1 MGAGDY
7 TVQAHRNL
15 AHAVD
20 DVLAL
25 RQVLGDFLSGEPL
38 INPAESELR
47 EFLKAL
53 KRSMP
58 DGGPLVVVWSG
69 HGFSSAGGLR
79 LPVTDSGTDA
89 DDGFAVSDVVGPC
102 ALSGANQVL
111 FVFDTCFSGEAIPAG
126 DLATQI
132 MRQTQPSGQVWVG
145 VMSSCLSV
153 ETARDGL
160 FGKLLRKIL
169 ADGPEAPELRVRW
182 SPHNEYVRG
191 DDLCDAVL
199 KEWESGI
206 QSPDYQSRGSAWW
219 MVPNPLYRPGAPEQV
234 VEHLLLAARGGA
246 SVDERSWFTGR
257 TGQVNQ
263 VVGWVHGR
271 RPGLHVVTGSAGTG
285 KSAIVGRVVSLSNP
299 EERRRLLDEGRA
311 SSHVLPRERS
321 VHAHVH
327 ARGLTADLAADLLA
341 GQLVQRNVLRPQE
354 MRRNASELV
363 GQVQRAVEDG
373 AEPPVVVVDGLD
385 EARGEAFTIADELLT
400 RLAVHA
406 VVIVSTR
413 EIQRGDSR
421 PSLVS
426 TLAPEGADMDLD
438 DPAVQQQSRADL
450 AEYVRLRLDAV
461 HVHMDAAVVA
471 AHLAGAAKA
480 GAQQNF
486 LLARLVADQLTV
498 APLDTTATGW
508 QDKVS
513 GSIEDAI
520 DTDLANVAP
529 APHGQTVRG
538 LPSTVLARTVLRALT
553 WGYGGGFPE
562 DEWLCVAN
570 ALMSDST
577 EVTREDLTW
586 VLDQLGRHIVQDGEA
601 GVAVYR
607 MAHQSLADHLRPPYG
622 GSPAQPFNPQAL
634 AVAGALL
641 TRYRALLS
649 GGVPAAAPAYLW
661 RYVWRHVADAGPG
674 GLDMLRSLSEEN
686 PALQPD
692 VALAALST
700 AERFRYWGRR
710 VEAVAPAEEA
720 VGLYRALAEDNPAFV
735 PDLAMALNNLGV
747 RYSEVGRRV
756 EAVAPSEE
764 AVRLRRA
771 LAEGNPAFVPDLA
784 MALNNLGVRY
794 SGVGRR
800 VEAVAP
806 TEEAVRLRRALAE
819 GNPAFVPDLAGALN
833 NLGVR
838 YSGVGRRVEAVA
850 PTEEAVGLYRAL
862 AEDNPAFVPDLA
874 SALNNLGAFY
884 SEVGR
889 RVEAVAPAEEAV
901 GLYRALAEGNPAFVP
916 DLAMAL
922 NNLGVRYSGVG
933 RRVEAVAPS
942 EEAVG
947 LYRALAEDNPAFVPD
962 LAGAL

>member
-7 TVQAHRNL
+7 TVQAHRKL

-47 EFLKAL
+47 DFLKAL

-79 LPVTDSGTDA
+79 LPVTDSGADA

-169 ADGPEAPELRVRW
+169 ADGPDAPELRVRW

-199 KEWESGI
+199 KEWGSGI

-400 RLAVHA
+400 RLAPHA

-413 EIQRGDSR
+413 ERQRGDSR
-421 PSLVS
+421 PSLVT

-438 DPAVQQQSRADL
+438 DPAVEQQGRADL
-450 AEYVRLRLDAV
+450 AEYVRLRLEAV
-461 HVHMDAAVVA
+461 DPRMDAAVVA
-471 AHLAGAAKA
+471 AHLAGAVKA

-486 LLARLVADQLTV
+486 LLARLVTDQLTA
-498 APLDTTATGW
+498 APLDTTAAGW

-529 APHGQTVRG
+529 APHGQAVRG
-538 LPSTVLARTVLRALT
+538 LPSTDLARTVLRALT
-553 WGYGGGFPE
+553 WGYGAGFPE

-570 ALMSDST
+570 AQMLDGT

-607 MAHQSLADHLRPPYG
+607 MAHQSLADHLRQPYG
-622 GSPAQPFNPQAL
+622 GSPEQPFNPQAL
-634 AVAGALL
+634 AVAQALL
-641 TRYRALLS
+641 TRYRALFS
-649 GGVPAAAPAYLW
+649 GGVPAESPAYLW
-661 RYVWRHVADAGPG
+661 RFVWRHVADAGPG
-674 GLDMLRSLSEEN
+674 GLDMLRSLSEEI
-686 PALQPD
+686 PVLQPD
-692 VALAALST
+692 VASAALSL

-710 VEAVAPAEEA
+710 VDAVAPAEEA
-720 VGLYRALAEDNPAFV
+720 AGLYRALVEGNPAFVPDLAMALNNLGVRYSEVGRRVDAVAPTEEAAGLYRALAEDNPAFV

-756 EAVAPSEE
+756 DAVAPAEE

-771 LAEGNPAFVPDLA
+771 LAEDNPAFVPNLA
-784 MALNNLGVRY
+784 NALNNLGALY
-794 SGVGRR
+794 SEVGRR
-800 VEAVAP
+800 VDAVAP

-819 GNPAFVPDLAGALN
+819 DNPAFVPNLASALN

-838 YSGVGRRVEAVA
+838 YSEVGRRVDAVA
-850 PTEEAVGLYRAL
+850 PTEEAAGLYR
-862 AEDNPAFVPDLA
+862 
-874 SALNNLGAFY
+874 S
-884 SEVGR
+884 
-889 RVEAVAPAEEAV
+889 
-901 GLYRALAEGNPAFVP
+901 
-916 DLAMAL
+916 
-922 NNLGVRYSGVG
+922 
-933 RRVEAVAPS
+933 
-942 EEAVG
+942 
-947 LYRALAEDNPAFVPD
+947 
-962 LAGAL
+962 